1 MEILDID
8 INSSKYYLTQ
18 SNIPVS
24 LVGRIYN
31 LTGGRFV
38 FLDKAIEVYTK
49 NSKLTD
55 DEVFCKMEDSLLSLH
70 FYMKMHNVRV
80 LYGEEAIAI
89 MKLVWS
95 TKVINLN
102 HWLGSL
108 DRKTETTAGDA
119 ISGLVRLNLLRYTGD
134 GLLTWH
140 SQVVKY
146 GMDLLFAPR
155 DGLKICLE
163 TQEKTETQ
171 G

>member
-1 MEILDID
+1 
-8 INSSKYYLTQ
+8 
-18 SNIPVS
+18 
-24 LVGRIYN
+24 
-31 LTGGRFV
+31 
-38 FLDKAIEVYTK
+38 
-49 NSKLTD
+49 
-55 DEVFCKMEDSLLSLH
+55 
-70 FYMKMHNVRV
+70 MHDVRV
-80 LYGEEAIAI
+80 LYVKEAITI

-95 TKVINLN
+95 AKVINLYR
-102 HWLGSL
+102 WLGSL

-163 TQEKTETQ
+163 TRVKTETR